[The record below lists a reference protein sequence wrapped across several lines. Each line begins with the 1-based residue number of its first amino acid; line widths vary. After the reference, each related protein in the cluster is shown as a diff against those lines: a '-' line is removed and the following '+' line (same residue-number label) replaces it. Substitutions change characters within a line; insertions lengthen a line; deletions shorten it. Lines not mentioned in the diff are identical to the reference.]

1 MNVDHMVKMANEI
14 GAFFAAESP
23 KGQAPKD
30 VANHLKRF
38 WDPRM
43 RREIVAHYRL
53 GGAGLSDLALAAVGL
68 IAAEGG
74 GARFTLRL
82 PVNSRAGAGG
92 ARTPSPLPI

>member
-23 KGQAPKD
+23 PGQASKD

-68 IAAEGG
+68 LATESGTA
-74 GARFTLRL
+74 
-82 PVNSRAGAGG
+82 AGA
-92 ARTPSPLPI
+92 APQSSPPSADRGKPAG

>member
-23 KGQAPKD
+23 KGQASKD

-74 GARFTLRL
+74 TA
-82 PVNSRAGAGG
+82 AGA
-92 ARTPSPLPI
+92 APQSPPPSVGRGKPAG

>member
-53 GGAGLSDLALAAVGL
+53 GGEQSDRGERQVRQSGATEGSAA
-68 IAAEGG
+68 
-74 GARFTLRL
+74 
-82 PVNSRAGAGG
+82 AGG
-92 ARTPSPLPI
+92 SAPQSAPPSADRGKPAG

>member
-14 GAFFAAESP
+14 GAFFASESP
-23 KGQAPKD
+23 PGQAPKD

-53 GGAGLSDLALAAVGL
+53 GGAGLSDLALAAIRL
-68 IAAEGG
+68 LAAED
-74 GARFTLRL
+74 GA
-82 PVNSRAGAGG
+82 AAGG
-92 ARTPSPLPI
+92 TAPQSAPPGADRGKPAG

>member
-14 GAFFAAESP
+14 GAFFASDSP
-23 KGQAPKD
+23 PGQAPKD

-53 GGAGLSDLALAAVGL
+53 GGAGLSDLALSAVGL
-68 IAAEGG
+68 LATEGSAA
-74 GARFTLRL
+74 
-82 PVNSRAGAGG
+82 AGG
-92 ARTPSPLPI
+92 SAPQSAPPSADRGKPAG